1 MSSFSR
7 AVCLLAAVGILTLQ
21 AHTQNTP
28 TFRVDVPLVSLD
40 VGVADPAGR
49 AVVNLTQDD
58 FLLFEDSRP
67 REIKNFSSVET
78 PYNIL
83 ALFDCTGSTRE
94 AWPFLLKSLNTFL
107 ETVRP
112 QDRVAVVAFG
122 RGTNTILNWTAR
134 GAQPLNVQMKMPSP
148 LCDQTDFY
156 GAVTWATR
164 KIREV
169 EGRKGV
175 ILFTDGVHGGIPSRP
190 VSIGGITVARFV
202 DPAQDQGFRNVR
214 SAVEKSDAVF
224 YFIAV
229 NTDLTPVSV
238 DAGDLAPGTQFTPL
252 SIYNLQQVRSR
263 MEQLAQV
270 SGGRI
275 VFTQKYSETGLLFDQ
290 IVHDLGTSYSLS
302 FTPEAQL
309 DGDYHQIE
317 VRVRG
322 EGVKVRQ
329 SRNGYISN
337 SVNR

>member
-1 MSSFSR
+1 MISLSR
-7 AVCLLAAVGILTLQ
+7 GIGLLSALCILTLQ
-21 AHTQNTP
+21 AYTQDTP

-49 AVVNLTQDD
+49 AVVNLTQED
-58 FLLFEDSRP
+58 FLLFEDGKP

-94 AWPFLLKSLNTFL
+94 AWPFLLKALNSFL
-107 ETVRP
+107 ETVRS

-122 RGTNTILNWTAR
+122 RGTETILNWTAR

-164 KIREV
+164 KLRDV

-175 ILFTDGVHGGIPSRP
+175 ILFTDGVHGGIPSKP
-190 VSIGGITVARFV
+190 VNIGGITIARFV
-202 DPAQDQGFRNVR
+202 DPSQDTGFRNVR
-214 SAVEKSDAVF
+214 SAVERSDAVF

-238 DAGDLAPGTQFTPL
+238 DAPDLAPGTQYTPL

-263 MEQLAQV
+263 MEQIAQV

-290 IVHDLGTSYSLS
+290 IVRDLGTSYSLS
-302 FTPEAQL
+302 FTPSTEL
-309 DGDYHQIE
+309 DGKYHEIE
-317 VRVRG
+317 VRARG

-329 SRNGYISN
+329 SRDGYFS
-337 SVNR
+337 R